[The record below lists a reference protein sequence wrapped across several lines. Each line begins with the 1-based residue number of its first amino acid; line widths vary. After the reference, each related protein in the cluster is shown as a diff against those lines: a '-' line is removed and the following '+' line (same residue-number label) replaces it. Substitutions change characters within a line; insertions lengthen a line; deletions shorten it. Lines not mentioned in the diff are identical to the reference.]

1 MPLRK
6 KTFRPSIWAR
16 ILMLESWKVTLGRP
30 SDGGISISTT
40 ADRSIQAL
48 DIIDIRVS
56 KAILWSVLEVRSA
69 RSVERLSG
77 LTAAGAEDLRE
88 ALLLYLHEH
97 FAMLIDAGKGHLAGV
112 DAAIRLVTD
121 SKRQYLAQA
130 DIAQAIA
137 GVPGGASKA
146 LAHPLLDVNLI
157 PSALRAKLPPSLL
170 FITDQGIRQRYNDD
184 FLSHELERFSPFFD
198 ELGGVSLANE
208 QREACIRLE
217 DSNLLVASAG
227 SGKSATMVGKVAYV
241 LQKGLYAQSDILVL
255 AFNKKAADELKER
268 IARQLGVEQQDLK
281 CRVTTFHALGR
292 SIIEEVDGKPPQ
304 LANWIESANG
314 EARFIDKIIKELVAT
329 DPKFRSAWL
338 DLLTLYPK
346 ADIPLAAFDSMQEYQ
361 RYIADNNGKRPEAIG
376 TLAEIHVRSLQER
389 SIVNWL
395 WRNQIQFEYEKQVRV
410 PDTDEPDGPYRY
422 VKPDFYYPESETIHE
437 HFAIGPD
444 GKSPFPN
451 YVEHASLKRQAYAR
465 IEADFFETRSAHSDS
480 GELLAVLER
489 ELKSRGFEMGSR
501 SDEEILAAVSPAVVT
516 HYHKIIAISVKH
528 IRSSRLSRDILHKK
542 AEDLHDRVRARHF
555 VDVVHRV
562 AELYSSKLEESDRID
577 FDSMIGDAVQM
588 VETGSYTSPF
598 SLILVDEFQDI
609 SVPRA
614 ALIRALK
621 HQQPFNKVFAVGDD
635 WQSIYRFTGS
645 DITIFTDFEANF
657 GPSWQGRLQ
666 RTYRCNQLLAD
677 TAASFVQRN
686 PKQLTKSVIS
696 SRPAIPQSIRVVPVR
711 VEKYKETEAYRD
723 AAMRILKR
731 LDHHLGTQTD
741 EWKTAVRG
749 KLTVLILWRYNMLDP
764 FGGRPPTFDHIKVSG
779 LSFHRSKGLEA
790 DYTILLD
797 VSEGDYGVP
806 SRIEDDE
813 LLNLVIPLP
822 EEFAYAEERRLF
834 YVALTRASR
843 GVFLLVNEI
852 RQSRYIHELC
862 EVGPTAVRFETAD
875 GRKIDRCPKCHEGDM
890 VSGRDADETP
900 YRACSRFPACE
911 HKVRP
916 AIRPSAI
923 SPTFRAASTS
933 FNSR

>member
-16 ILMLESWKVTLGRP
+16 FLMLESWKVTLGRP
-30 SDGGISISTT
+30 VAGDISIGTT
-40 ADRSIQAL
+40 TDRSIQAL

-56 KAILWSVLEVRSA
+56 KAILWSVVEVRSA

-77 LTAAGAEDLRE
+77 LTAAGAEELRE
-88 ALLLYLHEH
+88 ALVLYLHYH
-97 FAMLIDAGKGHLAGV
+97 FTTLIDAGKGHLAGV
-112 DAAIRLVTD
+112 DAAIRMVTD

-146 LAHPLLDVNLI
+146 LAHPMLDVDLM
-157 PSALRAKLPPSLL
+157 PSALRAELPSSLS
-170 FITDQGIRQRYNDD
+170 FITDQNTRRRYNEE
-184 FLSHELERFSPFFD
+184 FLKHELERFSPFFD
-198 ELGGVSLANE
+198 DLGGVSLADE
-208 QREACIRLE
+208 QREACVRLE
-217 DSNLLVASAG
+217 DSNLLIASAG

-241 LQKGLYAQSDILVL
+241 LQKGLYTQSDILVL

-268 IARQLGVEQQDLK
+268 IARQLGVAEDDLN
-281 CRVTTFHALGR
+281 CRVTTFHALGW

-314 EARFIDKIIKELVAT
+314 EARFIDKIINELAAT
-329 DPKFRSAWL
+329 DAKFRSSWL

-346 ADIPLAAFDSMQEYQ
+346 ADIPLPAFDSIEEYY
-361 RYIADNNGKRPEAIG
+361 RYIADNNGKRPDAIG
-376 TLAEIHVRSLQER
+376 TMAEIHVRSLQER

-395 WRNQIQFEYEKQVRV
+395 WLRRVKFEYEKQIKV

-422 VKPDFYYPESETIHE
+422 IKPDFYYPESDTIHE
-437 HFAIGPD
+437 HFAIGSD
-444 GKSPFPN
+444 GTSPFPN
-451 YVEHASLKRQAYAR
+451 YVEHATLKRQAYAR
-465 IEADFFETRSAHSDS
+465 IDTDFFETRSAHADK
-480 GELLAVLER
+480 GNLLAILEK
-489 ELKSRGFEMGSR
+489 ELRNRDIQMGSR
-501 SDEEILAAVSPAVVT
+501 SDEEILAAVSPTVVT
-516 HYHKIIAISVKH
+516 HYHKIIGICVKH
-528 IRSSRLSRDILHKK
+528 IRSSRLTLDVLMKK
-542 AEDLHDRVRARHF
+542 AEELHDKVRARHF
-555 VDVVHRV
+555 VGVVYRV
-562 AELYSSKLEESDRID
+562 AELYSRKLEESDRID

-588 VETGSYTSPF
+588 VETGQYTSPY

-657 GPSWQGRLQ
+657 GTSWQGRLQ

-686 PKQLTKSVIS
+686 PKQLKKSVIS
-696 SRPAIPQSIRVVPVR
+696 SRPAISHSIRVVPVR
-711 VEKYKETEAYRD
+711 VEKYKEREAFRD
-723 AAMRILKR
+723 AAMQILQR
-731 LDHHLGTQTD
+731 LDRHLGSQAD
-741 EWKTAVRG
+741 EWKTADRER
-749 KLTVLILWRYNMLDP
+749 LTVLILWRYNNLDP
-764 FGGRPPTFDHIKVSG
+764 FGGRPPTFEHIEVSG

-822 EEFAYAEERRLF
+822 EDFAYAEERRLF

-843 GVFLLVNEI
+843 GTFLLTNNI
-852 RQSRYIHELC
+852 RPSRYIRELC
-862 EVGPTAVRFETAD
+862 EVGPGAVRFETAE
-875 GRKIDRCPKCHEGDM
+875 GRKIERCPKCHEGNTIKITESDG
-890 VSGRDADETP
+890 SA
-900 YRACSRFPACE
+900 YRACSRRPACDY
-911 HKVRP
+911 KFKP
-916 AIRPSAI
+916 AKRNSAV
-923 SPTFRAASTS
+923 SRAFRNAGV
-933 FNSR
+933 